1 MATAQQ
7 NKTATPDTTDPVSWA
22 HHYWQEQGLEGDEQ
36 RFLALSSLLRYQ
48 RLVIDPVE
56 AQLRKQRLNLTDYL
70 LLMTLQLSDNGT
82 RLISNLARSLM
93 IHATTATLA
102 TDRLQKRR
110 LISRKPHPTDRRA
123 TCVTITPTGRK
134 LVLKANNSLTEIG
147 FGLGNA
153 SSEDVSRLLELLADL
168 RASAGDIPPAP
179 QQNGKQRSRAK
190 SNADVPDSES
200 A

>member
-1 MATAQQ
+1 MTTAKQ
-7 NKTATPDTTDPVSWA
+7 KKAETPDTTDPVGWA

-56 AQLRKQRLNLTDYL
+56 TQLRKQRLNLTDYL

-93 IHATTATLA
+93 VHATTATLA
-102 TDRLQKRR
+102 TDRLEKRR

-123 TCVTITPTGRK
+123 TCISITATGRK
-134 LVLKANNSLTEIG
+134 LVLKANSGLTEIG
-147 FGLGNA
+147 FGLGSA
-153 SSEDVSRLLELLADL
+153 TTEDVSRLVDLLANL
-168 RASAGDIPPAP
+168 RSSAGDA
-179 QQNGKQRSRAK
+179 QTAQKRTRAK
-190 SNADVPDSES
+190 TAS
-200 A
+200 